1 MSWRRRA
8 QAGARPPGA
17 KPFHPIERHPPEA
30 STAEPGE
37 VSAEEGE
44 LPQGGAPA
52 FGTGPAVGAGGFAAA
67 AARGGGT
74 GFGQKAFQA
83 GSPFG
88 GGTAAASPAKSPQ
101 FGAGAGTNSVF
112 GGALAALRPGDGT
125 GGGGIHGGEGG
136 APGAPQRAPA
146 APEAGGAGEAGG
158 TDEEGDMHIVGTC
171 EEMCPEKE
179 VEIRNR
185 FNDIDRMESFGGQH
199 RLVKRFARTV
209 ETDPKMFRTRAAIAM
224 TSRHLLFLM
233 DHHPPGMSLKDVYRF
248 LWDRYRGL
256 RTDITVQHLQ
266 DEFSVALYEQM
277 VRFHIFAEYEL
288 CEEAASAVDTEGY
301 NSHLNIEQLQK
312 CFASLFHQYDVL
324 REKGRPQ
331 VNEAE
336 FRCYFLLL
344 TMDTHG
350 KYGVDPAQPKIDLSK
365 LCPDILGAPALKFY
379 LRIQRANAARDY
391 IAFFNLVQGA
401 PYMASCLLHAY
412 FVPVRARALRQLTGK
427 GYRPGEAFPL
437 SDVAEWLM
445 LDTPDEAKNFCQ
457 LHGVRPFA
465 EAGRLCIKADA
476 SSFSLPDDAPN
487 RRKCASISKKRLESF
502 AANCMGSPPE
512 WAPPVQQCQQ
522 EGLQAVKHWNLD
534 QPELAGGSQA
544 PTAPSQPIRPIGSTG
559 LHEMGSAV
567 RAPAASPAKSKA
579 DLEREKA
586 QMKER
591 VKTDIER
598 KKREMERQA
607 ELIRQ
612 AEARKAEAEKVR
624 QEQEQE
630 AERRRV
636 QEEKQKAAERAER
649 VAREREAEAQRQM
662 ELARRAE
669 EQRRFEQERQ
679 QALERERLQAE
690 ELARKA
696 REEEERV
703 RRMREAEIQRQIEEE
718 RRRRAAQ
725 QRRLRDFMAGI
736 KKVQKVFVQRSLE
749 KGFMYGLLWREITQA
764 RKAHREAVLADLK
777 RRRVARVAR
786 RWKTAVELK
795 KRRRKQLAAL
805 AQCSV
810 SPSLNATP
818 PGLSPNV
825 DRVPGLVKQM
835 RDWAAQV
842 DSDAPPLLESA
853 SSAVLERARDPTTPS
868 FTFCSPA
875 PRPGSSLTVEDCVR
889 KLGDLG
895 GLDAG
900 IEAPLEAQPPAPS
913 VDYGATLEQTP
924 LAGEELQ
931 NDLVDLFEKEMQA
944 QLKFEELALD
954 AAAEDPAFG
963 LPWVSPGSDPGQSP
977 VVGLGDTVGQKRH
990 RSA

>member
-1 MSWRRRA
+1 
-8 QAGARPPGA
+8 
-17 KPFHPIERHPPEA
+17 
-30 STAEPGE
+30 
-37 VSAEEGE
+37 
-44 LPQGGAPA
+44 
-52 FGTGPAVGAGGFAAA
+52 
-67 AARGGGT
+67 
-74 GFGQKAFQA
+74 
-83 GSPFG
+83 
-88 GGTAAASPAKSPQ
+88 
-101 FGAGAGTNSVF
+101 
-112 GGALAALRPGDGT
+112 
-125 GGGGIHGGEGG
+125 
-136 APGAPQRAPA
+136 
-146 APEAGGAGEAGG
+146 
-158 TDEEGDMHIVGTC
+158 MHIVGTC

-224 TSRHLLFLM
+224 TSRHLLFLL

-266 DEFSVALYEQM
+266 DEFSVTLYEQM

-288 CEEAASAVDTEGY
+288 CEEAASAADTEGY

-365 LCPDILGAPALKFY
+365 LCPDVLGAPALKFY

-445 LDTPDEAKNFCQ
+445 LDTPDEAKDFCH
-457 LHGVRPFA
+457 LHGVRQFA
-465 EAGRLCIKADA
+465 DAGRLCIKADA

-512 WAPPVQQCQQ
+512 WTPQIQQCQQ
-522 EGLQAVKHWNLD
+522 EGLQAIKHWDLD
-534 QPELAGGSQA
+534 QPQLAGGSQA
-544 PTAPSQPIRPIGSTG
+544 PVSTSQPIRPTGSTG
-559 LHEMGSAV
+559 LHEMGAAG
-567 RAPAASPAKSKA
+567 RAPAASAKSKA
-579 DLEREKA
+579 ELEREKA
-586 QMKER
+586 QMNER
-591 VKTDIER
+591 VKADIER

-607 ELIRQ
+607 QLIRE

-624 QEQEQE
+624 KEQEQE

-636 QEEKQKAAERAER
+636 QEEKQKAAECAER
-649 VAREREAEAQRQM
+649 VAREKEAEAQRQV

-669 EQRRFEQERQ
+669 EQRRLEQERQ

-690 ELARKA
+690 ELARKR

-718 RRRRAAQ
+718 RRRRVAQ
-725 QRRLRDFMAGI
+725 QRRLRDFMTGI
-736 KKVQKVFVQRSLE
+736 KKVQRVFVQRSLE
-749 KGFMYGLLWREITQA
+749 KGFTYGLLWREITQA

-777 RRRVARVAR
+777 RRRVSRVAKK
-786 RWKTAVELK
+786 WKTAVELK

-810 SPSLNATP
+810 SPSLNAPP

-842 DSDAPPLLESA
+842 GSDAPPLESA

-868 FTFCSPA
+868 FTFCSPG
-875 PRPGSSLTVEDCVR
+875 PRPDSSLTVEDCIR

-895 GLDAG
+895 NLGGLDAG
-900 IEAPLEAQPPAPS
+900 VEAPLAAQALAPL
-913 VDYGATLEQTP
+913 VDYGPTLEQTP
-924 LAGEELQ
+924 LAGEEMQ
-931 NDLVDLFEKEMQA
+931 QDLVDLFEKEMQA
-944 QLKFEELALD
+944 QRKFEELALD

-963 LPWVSPGSDPGQSP
+963 LPWVSPGSDPGRSP